1 MRALFLALV
10 ISATVFATGTTQLA
24 AHDYRFC
31 IQGED
36 FGNGD
41 CSFVTY
47 QQCQAAASGRL
58 AYCGASLAFSNVA
71 PMNRTHPRHH

>member
-1 MRALFLALV
+1 V
-10 ISATVFATGTTQLA
+10 T

-31 IQGED
+31 IHGED

-47 QQCQAAASGRL
+47 QQCRASASGRL
-58 AYCGASLAFSNVA
+58 AYCEVDVAMSNVV
-71 PMNRTHPRHH
+71 PINRTHPRHH